1 MKEGQKMAL
10 NNRKLDHI
18 LEDRGLTNLD
28 PDTLWQVKAILSE
41 LEGEQLLKN
50 SKKIIS
56 SDFVAEKATANYLR
70 AVVEQ
75 NWVIISQNNRII
87 EKLSSKS

>member
-1 MKEGQKMAL
+1 MAL

-18 LEDRGLTNLD
+18 LEDRGLSNLD